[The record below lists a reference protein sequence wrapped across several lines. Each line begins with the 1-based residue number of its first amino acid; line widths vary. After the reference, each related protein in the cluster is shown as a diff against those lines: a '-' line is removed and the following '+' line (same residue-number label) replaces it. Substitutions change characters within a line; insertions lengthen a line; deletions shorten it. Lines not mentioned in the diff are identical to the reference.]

1 MTGGFAMIFTNENCV
16 GCNKCIKT
24 CPILTA
30 NVAKQNKVEVDIK
43 ACIACGACFDSCKHN
58 ARDYEDDT
66 QVFFDGLKTG
76 KKYSVIV
83 APAFIA
89 NYAKDYKKIF
99 GYLKKQGVL
108 HIYSVSFGADIT
120 TWSYLNYI
128 QKTGKT
134 GLISQP
140 CPAIVTYIEKYQP
153 ELLEYLMPLQ
163 SPMMDLAIY
172 LKKYEH
178 ITEEL
183 VFLSPCIA
191 KRLEINDKNNKGY
204 VTYNVTFKK
213 LIEYIGNDYQS
224 CKEVEEESVYG
235 LGSLYSKPGGLRECA
250 EFFLGTDIAVLQI
263 EGETEAYRFLKEYAK
278 RIKTSK
284 ELPFFVDILNCQKG
298 CLRGTGTDETLDDT
312 DISLA
317 INRMHHT
324 VADVPKRKIKRAGI
338 GKTPWNK
345 ALTLE
350 KRLEYYNKQF
360 EHLNLDDFIRIY
372 DNKKVQQKEPTETEL
387 DFIFKEM
394 EKTTKESRHIDCS
407 CCGYETCYT
416 MAVAIYHKVNK
427 KENCIHYIKGLAE
440 KEKEQVEKMHEESMK
455 EQNLHNQKLT
465 EIISQFSLLRDA
477 IIQLAKA
484 NESTANEAGNISH
497 EVNNISKECEEL
509 IESLNTFSEF
519 IEAYRQS
526 NEDIED
532 IASQTN
538 LLSLNANIE
547 AARAGEAGKGFAV
560 VAEEIRNLSNSTKEL
575 IAENN
580 KQATE
585 TVPRINTSIDGIRCL
600 VEAINNV
607 TDRVAT
613 IASVTQEITA
623 QSEEIQEMSNKI
635 EDAVE
640 NL

>member
-1 MTGGFAMIFTNENCV
+1 
-16 GCNKCIKT
+16 
-24 CPILTA
+24 
-30 NVAKQNKVEVDIK
+30 
-43 ACIACGACFDSCKHN
+43 
-58 ARDYEDDT
+58 
-66 QVFFDGLKTG
+66 
-76 KKYSVIV
+76 
-83 APAFIA
+83 
-89 NYAKDYKKIF
+89 
-99 GYLKKQGVL
+99 
-108 HIYSVSFGADIT
+108 
-120 TWSYLNYI
+120 
-128 QKTGKT
+128 
-134 GLISQP
+134 
-140 CPAIVTYIEKYQP
+140 
-153 ELLEYLMPLQ
+153 
-163 SPMMDLAIY
+163 
-172 LKKYEH
+172 
-178 ITEEL
+178 
-183 VFLSPCIA
+183 
-191 KRLEINDKNNKGY
+191 
-204 VTYNVTFKK
+204 
-213 LIEYIGNDYQS
+213 
-224 CKEVEEESVYG
+224 
-235 LGSLYSKPGGLRECA
+235 
-250 EFFLGTDIAVLQI
+250 
-263 EGETEAYRFLKEYAK
+263 
-278 RIKTSK
+278 
-284 ELPFFVDILNCQKG
+284 
-298 CLRGTGTDETLDDT
+298 
-312 DISLA
+312 
-317 INRMHHT
+317 
-324 VADVPKRKIKRAGI
+324 
-338 GKTPWNK
+338 
-345 ALTLE
+345 
-350 KRLEYYNKQF
+350 
-360 EHLNLDDFIRIY
+360 
-372 DNKKVQQKEPTETEL
+372 
-387 DFIFKEM
+387 
-394 EKTTKESRHIDCS
+394 
-407 CCGYETCYT
+407 
-416 MAVAIYHKVNK
+416 
-427 KENCIHYIKGLAE
+427 
-440 KEKEQVEKMHEESMK
+440 MK

-509 IESLNTFSEF
+509 IESLNIFFEF